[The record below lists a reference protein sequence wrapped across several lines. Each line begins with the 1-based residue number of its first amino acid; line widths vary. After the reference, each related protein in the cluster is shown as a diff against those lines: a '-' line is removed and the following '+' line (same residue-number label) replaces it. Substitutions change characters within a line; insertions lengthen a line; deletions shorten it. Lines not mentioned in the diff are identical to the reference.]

1 MCQHTNTFISDEI
14 IQESS
19 SRVYMVSRFFLSK
32 DSMTR
37 KKLLELTYYAYAWT
51 LTLLND
57 SNISYHL
64 FSNRIEA
71 WVHGPTIPDL
81 FPQYESCGWEEIPQ
95 TPFSNPNFFSEKE
108 LDILEQVWEV
118 YGGYTDAE
126 LEWILHHEFPGQN
139 ARKGIPLTE
148 PSTNLIKDEDIYIFF
163 REQAEKDV

>member
-57 SNISYHL
+57 SITKLSYHL

-81 FPQYESCGWEEIPQ
+81 FHQYEFCGWEEIPQ
-95 TPFSNPNFFSEKE
+95 TPFSNPKFFSEKE
-108 LDILEQVWEV
+108 LDIMEQVWKV
-118 YGGYTDAE
+118 YGGYMNTAFLLD
-126 LEWILHHEFPGQN
+126 HFSHREFPGFVQY
-139 ARKGIPLTE
+139 R
-148 PSTNLIKDEDIYIFF
+148 
-163 REQAEKDV
+163 